1 LRNLSVVELLGTFE
15 EGLGWMVEVRGADVM
30 PRTAV

>member
-1 LRNLSVVELLGTFE
+1 MVEVLGVFE
-15 EGLGWMVEVRGADVM
+15 KGLGRVLKVRGADVM